1 MSRWQGLQVKS
12 EGTGIS
18 QPLSQQVN
26 LLGEMLGQAIREQAG
41 EGIFNLVEDLRQLC
55 KRAANEN
62 DPAARDRA
70 EEIIRGLGQNE
81 LVWLLRAY
89 SAFFHLVNQAEQQE
103 IIRINRERARGA
115 GGHVG
120 RPDSIDEAIGK
131 MKGAG
136 VPIEKALELIGRL
149 DIQPT
154 LTAHP
159 TEARRRSILDKQR
172 RIATLLTQLRLD
184 PTPDEEEDALDEL
197 YAHISLLLAT
207 AEVRVE
213 RPTVREEVE
222 QGLYFLR
229 GSIWE
234 AVPAIHRDVERAL
247 RKHYGEVHELP
258 VFLRYRSW
266 IGSDRDGNPNVTPEV
281 TRWTLA
287 VQRQTALR
295 KHLEE
300 LRRLQQ
306 ELSISQ
312 RRAAIPESLYRSLE
326 ADEQEVPLDEARR
339 RQYQDEPYRLKL
351 VYMMTRLGWLLE
363 DLEAGDPYRS
373 GYTSERYV
381 ADLDLIDSALRE
393 SGFAE
398 AADHSNL
405 WRARV
410 LARSFGFHLAT
421 LDVRQH
427 SRIHEQAL
435 TEILR
440 LAGVTENYAALSEE
454 EKLAV
459 LTAELRNPR
468 PLLARGAELP
478 KGAREVLETFA
489 LMRQAIQAEPASIRC
504 YIVSMTHAI
513 SDLLEPM
520 LLAKEAGLGTPEGG
534 FPALDFVPL
543 FETIDDLE
551 TSHNLMR
558 QLFEHPAYR
567 PQLEARG
574 RFQEIMLGYSDSNK
588 DGGYW
593 MANWALHKAQ
603 RSLGAVCREYDVDF
617 RLFHGRGGTVGRGG
631 GRANQAILAMPRV
644 AHNGRIRLTEQGEV
658 ISFRYALPEI
668 ARRHLEQLVSAM
680 LAAFA
685 PEEPV
690 AAPADRREE
699 LMEKVARRSMQAYRE
714 LIDDPGLWR
723 WYIHVTPIEQI
734 SRLPIASRP
743 VSRKSASEVDF
754 EGLRA
759 IPWVFA
765 WTQARY
771 LVPGWFGVGKA
782 LQQTIEEDPGAEEAL
797 RKLSREW
804 PFFDAVLESAQR
816 EMARARLPISERYA
830 RLDDRHNGPDY
841 HRWIAD
847 DFERAREMILRITGN
862 GELLENSPVIRK
874 SIALRNPYTD
884 VLNLLQIELIRRS
897 REGSDMDDEELR
909 QDIFLSINGIAAA
922 MQSTG

>member
-1 MSRWQGLQVKS
+1 
-12 EGTGIS
+12 
-18 QPLSQQVN
+18 
-26 LLGEMLGQAIREQAG
+26 REQAG

-103 IIRINRERARGA
+103 IIRINRERARGT

-159 TEARRRSILDKQR
+159 TEARRRSILDNQR
-172 RIATLLTQLRLD
+172 RIASLLTQLRLD
-184 PTPDEEEDALDEL
+184 TTPDEEEDALDEL

-306 ELSISQ
+306 GLSISQ
-312 RRAAIPESLYRSLE
+312 RRVEVPASMYRSLE
-326 ADEQEVPLDEARR
+326 ADAAEVPLDEGRR
-339 RQYQDEPYRLKL
+339 RQYQDEPYRLKIA
-351 VYMMTRLGWLLE
+351 YMMTRLGWLLE

-427 SRIHEQAL
+427 SRIH
-435 TEILR
+435 
-440 LAGVTENYAALSEE
+440 
-454 EKLAV
+454 
-459 LTAELRNPR
+459 
-468 PLLARGAELP
+468 
-478 KGAREVLETFA
+478 
-489 LMRQAIQAEPASIRC
+489 
-504 YIVSMTHAI
+504 
-513 SDLLEPM
+513 
-520 LLAKEAGLGTPEGG
+520 
-534 FPALDFVPL
+534 
-543 FETIDDLE
+543 
-551 TSHNLMR
+551 
-558 QLFEHPAYR
+558 
-567 PQLEARG
+567 
-574 RFQEIMLGYSDSNK
+574 
-588 DGGYW
+588 
-593 MANWALHKAQ
+593 
-603 RSLGAVCREYDVDF
+603 
-617 RLFHGRGGTVGRGG
+617 
-631 GRANQAILAMPRV
+631 
-644 AHNGRIRLTEQGEV
+644 
-658 ISFRYALPEI
+658 
-668 ARRHLEQLVSAM
+668 
-680 LAAFA
+680 
-685 PEEPV
+685 
-690 AAPADRREE
+690 
-699 LMEKVARRSMQAYRE
+699 
-714 LIDDPGLWR
+714 
-723 WYIHVTPIEQI
+723 
-734 SRLPIASRP
+734 
-743 VSRKSASEVDF
+743 
-754 EGLRA
+754 
-759 IPWVFA
+759 
-765 WTQARY
+765 
-771 LVPGWFGVGKA
+771 
-782 LQQTIEEDPGAEEAL
+782 
-797 RKLSREW
+797 
-804 PFFDAVLESAQR
+804 
-816 EMARARLPISERYA
+816 
-830 RLDDRHNGPDY
+830 
-841 HRWIAD
+841 
-847 DFERAREMILRITGN
+847 
-862 GELLENSPVIRK
+862 
-874 SIALRNPYTD
+874 
-884 VLNLLQIELIRRS
+884 
-897 REGSDMDDEELR
+897 
-909 QDIFLSINGIAAA
+909 
-922 MQSTG
+922 